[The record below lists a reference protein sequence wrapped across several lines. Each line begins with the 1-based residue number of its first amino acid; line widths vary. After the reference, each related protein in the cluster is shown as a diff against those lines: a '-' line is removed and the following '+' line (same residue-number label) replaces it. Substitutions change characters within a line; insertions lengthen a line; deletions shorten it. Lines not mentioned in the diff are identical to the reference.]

1 MSEIKSLNGYALV
14 DTNAREGIDALT
26 EQIGGLSEEMGA
38 VVKSVNGAMPD
49 ENGNVQAS
57 EPEKYAMFRSIKG
70 ETTVEAFGTEW
81 LWGMADGSYSGN
93 DLHMEHVVIDNNK
106 GIVINYDKTGYEV
119 TSLVYDN
126 NSNPIQ
132 YIVKFYFGD
141 NVCPVIVDL
150 LKQEITLDP
159 DWVAS
164 EPNITESAANTLVDT
179 KISELATQEVS
190 LPKSA
195 TGIDHGEA
203 GQFAVSDGM
212 GGIMW
217 KTLFEAEEVAY

>member
-141 NVCPVIVDL
+141 NVCPVIADL

-159 DWVAS
+159 DWVA
-164 EPNITESAANTLVDT
+164 PAPCATEEQVAE
-179 KISELATQEVS
+179 KVS
-190 LPKSA
+190 LPKLAS
-195 TGIDHGEA
+195 GIDHGTA

-217 KTLFEAEEVAY
+217 KTLFEVEEVAY